1 MKVLSISVL
10 LCVALTL
17 REAAGQQQAV
27 AVEQLSIVPV
37 LEEAKETGPLKPLGD
52 APMETIVELVE
63 NKVELALPEEGE
75 AEADAL
81 ALVQA
86 PGIRLLYCPDGWYQH
101 QSRCFLFVNSYLPW
115 HNAEEHC
122 NTLHA
127 NLASVQNPRQY
138 RFLQQLTTM
147 ANRHSAWIGGF
158 HLQDRWLWIDRVGFY
173 YENWY
178 THLDVDRNA
187 CIHLRTSVGWS
198 NAHCGTGLPFICVK
212 MSC

>member
-1 MKVLSISVL
+1 MKVLIISVL
-10 LCVALTL
+10 LSVTLTL

-27 AVEQLSIVPV
+27 AVERLSIVPF

-52 APMETIVELVE
+52 TPMETIVELVE

-86 PGIRLLYCPDGWYQH
+86 PAIRFLHCPDSWYLH
-101 QSRCFLFVNSYLPW
+101 QSRCFLFVNSYLSW

-147 ANRHSAWIGGF
+147 HETESTTHTSGSGSAAHPGWHINASCGKKVCCVCQRSVQSMEALPG
-158 HLQDRWLWIDRVGFY
+158 DRPVHQETWR
-173 YENWY
+173 
-178 THLDVDRNA
+178 R
-187 CIHLRTSVGWS
+187 
-198 NAHCGTGLPFICVK
+198 P
-212 MSC
+212 